1 MQEAHVQDI
10 EDAHL
15 NLKGGTVIMKKNIF
29 LILAAALFVLA
40 ASAAFAVEMPAVEGP
55 LIVTTCGQSPGA
67 VMVKM
72 SCMQAGFKADHKND
86 LQVADLAGKGYKTL
100 IITTGTSMKG
110 MGAAGTDVNKEIAR
124 CQALIKAAREEGMM
138 VIGAHV
144 EGMARRTDQS
154 DQASIDGIVPLSDVV
169 LATVDSD
176 SDGYFSK
183 LAENKGLPILVVK
196 DALGIGSGLAEIK
209 K

>member
-1 MQEAHVQDI
+1 
-10 EDAHL
+10 
-15 NLKGGTVIMKKNIF
+15 
-29 LILAAALFVLA
+29 
-40 ASAAFAVEMPAVEGP
+40 
-55 LIVTTCGQSPGA
+55 
-67 VMVKM
+67 
-72 SCMQAGFKADHKND
+72 
-86 LQVADLAGKGYKTL
+86 
-100 IITTGTSMKG
+100 

-124 CQALIKAAREEGMM
+124 CQALIKAAREEGIM